1 MVSIWKITAIN
12 TLKGQNVKYL
22 FPLQFFEK
30 KDIHKLPKLEISGQ
44 VYATIRWC

>member
-1 MVSIWKITAIN
+1 
-12 TLKGQNVKYL
+12 LK
-22 FPLQFFEK
+22 K